1 MSATTT
7 TKDES
12 YLGVGKVWARLYGST
27 AAMRHV
33 GNVSKLSIKQKLKT
47 IDIKDYTKP
56 GGGTRNKIERIDSVT
71 VDMTWLEFMTE
82 NLVLACGGTS
92 SNVPSATVATE
103 PITFV
108 KGGLIRLAHPITSVT
123 EVKTGATT
131 YTEGTDYTVS
141 AGGLFIPDS
150 STIVDA
156 TEGTVTYGHPTY
168 DQVEAGT
175 QMSTELEM
183 FFEGLNEA
191 NSDTPMLVELWRVH
205 MPPVDELALLTGSD
219 NPAEMSFSS
228 EALRD
233 ATKTA
238 ANASQFYR
246 VRKVGAA
253 V

>member
-56 GGGTRNKIERIDSVT
+56 GGGTRNKIERVDSVT
-71 VDMTWLEFMTE
+71 VEMTWLEFLTE

-92 SNVPSATVATE
+92 TNVPSATVATE
-103 PITFV
+103 PVTFV

-123 EVKTGATT
+123 EVKSGTT
-131 YTEGTDYTVS
+131 TFTEGTDYVVS
-141 AGGLFIPDS
+141 PGGLFIPEDS
-150 STIVDA
+150 TVVA
-156 TEGTVTYGHPTY
+156 GAGTVTYEHPTY
-168 DQVEAGT
+168 DQVEAVT

-191 NSDTPMLVELWRVH
+191 NSDTPVLADLWRLH
-205 MPPVDELALLTGSD
+205 MPPVDELALLTGND

-246 VRKVGAA
+246 VRKVATAA
-253 V
+253 

>member
-12 YLGVGKVWARLYGST
+12 YLGVGKVWARRYGST
-27 AAMRHV
+27 EAMRHV

-71 VDMTWLEFMTE
+71 VAMTWLEFMTE

-92 SNVPSATVATE
+92 TNVPSATVATE

-123 EVKTGATT
+123 EVKTGSTSF
-131 YTEGTDYTVS
+131 TEGTDYMVS
-141 AGGLFIPDS
+141 PGGLFIPEDS
-150 STIVDA
+150 TVA
-156 TEGTVTYGHPTY
+156 AGPGTVTYEHPTY
-168 DQVEAGT
+168 DQVEAAT
-175 QMSTELEM
+175 KMSTELEM

-191 NSDTPMLVELWRVH
+191 DSDTPVLAELWRVH

-228 EALRD
+228 DLLRD
-233 ATKTA
+233 ASKTA

-246 VRKVGAA
+246 VRKVVTAA
-253 V
+253 

>member
-12 YLGVGKVWARLYGST
+12 YLGVGKVWARQYGST

-56 GGGTRNKIERIDSVT
+56 GGGTRNKIERVDSVT
-71 VDMTWLEFMTE
+71 VDMTWLEFLAE

-92 SNVPSATVATE
+92 TNVPSATVATE
-103 PITFV
+103 PVTFV

-123 EVKTGATT
+123 EVKSGTT
-131 YTEGTDYTVS
+131 TFAEGTDYVVS
-141 AGGLFIPDS
+141 PGGLFIPEDS
-150 STIVDA
+150 TVVA
-156 TEGTVTYGHPTY
+156 GAGTVTYEHPTY
-168 DQVEAGT
+168 DQVEAVT

-246 VRKVGAA
+246 VRKVATA